1 LVKKIIIMQ
10 INWKLLKRFLKKE
23 KNELQ
28 EILWSYKKIFL
39 WLFFFSAIINFFL
52 ITPALYMFQIYD
64 SVLTSRSTTTLLML
78 TIIVLFFYLIY
89 SFLLWAR
96 SQILARL
103 SKDFD
108 EKLSTRT
115 FHSVFNSVIQT
126 GSINSTQAFNDLTT
140 LRQFLSGTPIF
151 AFLDAPW
158 CFIYIVV
165 IFIIHPYLGIFSI
178 LSGVIVLSL
187 TIYSEFTT
195 RRSIQEANRLYRE
208 AQNILFTNFRNVE
221 VIEAMGMHKNILT
234 RWKEKYNKMLDLQIT
249 TSEKA
254 GRIDSFSRFIRI
266 SSQSLILGF
275 GAYLTIH
282 NEITPG
288 MMIMASILMG
298 RALYPIDVMINSWK
312 QFVSV
317 RQSYRRLEELFS
329 TYSPPPKRLPLPV
342 PKGEIKAE
350 NVLVVPPGGKKE
362 ILKGVNFEA
371 KPGELVVIIG
381 PTASGKSSLAKTLV
395 GIWKPGYGSIKLD
408 GADLSLY
415 NKEHL
420 GQYIGYLPQDIELFS
435 GTIAENIAR
444 FGEINMELVV
454 KAAMIAGVHQMI
466 LSLPDGYETQIGE
479 GGTYLSGGQRQRIA
493 LARAIYGEPVLI
505 VLDEPNSNLDE
516 EGEKALIQALLLLK
530 KMNKTIFVISH
541 KMNLLKL
548 ADKIMVIGGGT
559 IQYFGERQ
567 KVLETLRKKAL
578 FTSEKKVLSKYQN

>member
-1 LVKKIIIMQ
+1 
-10 INWKLLKRFLKKE
+10 
-23 KNELQ
+23 ELQ

-52 ITPALYMFQIYD
+52 IIPALYMFQIYD

-108 EKLSTRT
+108 EKLSNRT
-115 FHSVFNSVIQT
+115 FQSVFNSIIQT
-126 GSINSTQAFNDLTT
+126 GSTNSTQAFNDLTT
-140 LRQFLSGTPIF
+140 LRQFLSGNPIF

-158 CFIYIVV
+158 CFIYVIV

-178 LSGVIVLSL
+178 LSGLIVLSL

-195 RRSIQEANRLYRE
+195 RRSIQEANKLYRE
-208 AQNILFTNFRNVE
+208 AQNILFTNFRNAE
-221 VIEAMGMHKNILT
+221 VIEAMGMHKNILS
-234 RWKEKYNKMLDLQIT
+234 RWREKYNKMLNLQIT

-266 SSQSLILGF
+266 SSQSLVLGF
-275 GAYLTIH
+275 GAYLAIH
-282 NEITPG
+282 NKITPG

-298 RALYPIDVMINSWK
+298 RALYPIDLMINSWK

-329 TYSPPPKRLPLPV
+329 TYPPPPKRLPLPI

-350 NVLVVPPGGKKE
+350 NVLVIPPGGKKE

-371 KPGELVVIIG
+371 RPGELIVIIG

-454 KAAMIAGVHQMI
+454 KAATIAGIHQMI
-466 LSLPDGYETQIGE
+466 LGLPDGYETEIGD

-541 KMNLLKL
+541 KTNLLKL

-567 KVLETLRKKAL
+567 KVLEALRKKAL
-578 FTSEKKVLSKYQN
+578 FASEKVLSKYQN